1 MESHLSGSTVRDFI
15 TCVLS
20 FSRAC
25 YRLIVSCGPPS
36 IRIIH
41 GTLRGDVLSQAGLLG
56 EETPFKNWGVLLGVE
71 VVGAK
76 KNSTSIY
83 TFPPVNSVK
92 LGKKTVIEVDSVM
105 VRYVFLLPPPGNPQF
120 AQAPPRDVV
129 EPALAK
135 TFKKIRAFP
144 SRPELRSSRSM
155 RRLTTCK
162 DSKVKTRHRS
172 PMHGFLWLPAK
183 NGLELAG
190 KQVRKPVTQRH
201 ITLFT
206 MSIKTQIAL
215 TYPLYISLV
224 CPPRLISLH

>member
-1 MESHLSGSTVRDFI
+1 
-15 TCVLS
+15 
-20 FSRAC
+20 
-25 YRLIVSCGPPS
+25 
-36 IRIIH
+36 
-41 GTLRGDVLSQAGLLG
+41 
-56 EETPFKNWGVLLGVE
+56 